1 MEIKRR
7 NICIIAVVLSL
18 CISVL
23 IVTASFAVKAGKEA
37 DKDCYLGL
45 YENNVALYLEGR
57 VYEVYPDIIV
67 DNLPKQDIDQLKK
80 GIAFST
86 AEEAQNAIEDYDG

>member
-7 NICIIAVVLSL
+7 NISIIAIVLSVCL
-18 CISVL
+18 SVL
-23 IVTASFAVKAGKEA
+23 IITASFAVKAGKEA
-37 DKDCYLGL
+37 DNDCYLGL
-45 YENNVALYLEGR
+45 YENNVALYLGGK

-86 AEEAQNAIEDYDG
+86 AEEAQNAIEDYD